1 MSQYLLLLYD
11 NSSTL
16 RSLSPEEMQKAVE
29 KYMAWSKLPFTKG
42 GKRLAED
49 HGRIMH
55 PGPAQPHK
63 GAAHAGKSRV
73 TDGPYS
79 EAKEVLGGFYLIE
92 ADSYDHAVELTQG
105 HPHLEYNGVIEVRH
119 IFGT

>member
-1 MSQYLLLLYD
+1 MPQYLQLLYD

-16 RSLSPEEMQKAVE
+16 RSLSPEEMQKAAE
-29 KYMAWSKLPFTKG
+29 KYMAWSQKPFTKG

-49 HGRIMH
+49 FGRIVR
-55 PGPAQPHK
+55 PQ
-63 GAAHAGKSRV
+63 AGKPRV

-79 EAKEVLGGFYLIE
+79 EAKEVLGGFYVIE
-92 ADSYDHAVELTQG
+92 ADNYDHAVELTLA
-105 HPHLEYNGVIEVRH
+105 HPHLEYNGVVEVRH

>member
-1 MSQYLLLLYD
+1 MPQYLQLLYD

-29 KYMAWSKLPFTKG
+29 KYMAWSQKPFTKG

-49 HGRIMH
+49 FGRIVR
-55 PGPAQPHK
+55 PQ
-63 GAAHAGKSRV
+63 AGKPRV

-79 EAKEVLGGFYLIE
+79 EAKEVLGGFYVIE
-92 ADSYDHAVELTQG
+92 ADNYDHAVELTLA
-105 HPHLEYNGVIEVRH
+105 HPHLEYNGVVEVRH

>member
-11 NSSTL
+11 NSPTL
-16 RSLSPEEMQKAVE
+16 RSLSPEETQKAVE
-29 KYMAWSKLPFTKG
+29 KYSAWSKMPFTKG

-55 PGPAQPHK
+55 PDKAG
-63 GAAHAGKSRV
+63 AHAGKSRV

-92 ADSYDHAVELTQG
+92 ADNYDHAVELTQG
-105 HPHLEYNGVIEVRH
+105 HPHLEYNGAIEIRQ
-119 IFGT
+119 IFGS